1 MSEAEKVVPAE
12 EQVEEKPVVVAEAEK
27 KVEEEREEP
36 DSDNNMDAN
45 KESEKKKK
53 KKKKSKKKVTGRVFV
68 RLLIPRFH
76 QADAALP
83 RRIRGLVCEVRPDCR
98 LGDSCSC
105 SVPASWLVG
114 FHFRQVLSSG

>member
-1 MSEAEKVVPAE
+1 MCLLNSLGDACGVSETPVWLQSHFLLEYYMSEAEKVVPAD

-76 QADAALP
+76 
-83 RRIRGLVCEVRPDCR
+83 
-98 LGDSCSC
+98 
-105 SVPASWLVG
+105 
-114 FHFRQVLSSG
+114 